1 MSQPAEADSAS
12 SSIIA
17 RVFRRSLLSIL
28 LLAGGTMLWVNR
40 PGRRLEAGI
49 EAKQT
54 QHITQETD
62 QGGRTS

>member
-1 MSQPAEADSAS
+1 MSQPAEADS

-17 RVFRRSLLSIL
+17 RVYRRSLLSIL
-28 LLAGGTMLWVNR
+28 LLADGTMLWVNR
-40 PGRRLEAGI
+40 PGRILEAGI
-49 EAKQT
+49 GAKQT